1 MQERARFRSCARR
14 MPCAAPRSPRT
25 IATLSSTD
33 AHCPRDASATP
44 HPAELLARWPKDEP
58 LAALVS
64 GGELGAHNGWSIFA
78 RPRETV
84 VIPAG
89 ASAEEAGS
97 ILAGALARTSRI
109 GAPVG
114 TLARTPGAALTR
126 AGSAASVEQAA
137 RTSPFD
143 GGWIVALGYGL
154 GSVFEPAA
162 PARLSHDA
170 PLAVLHWCEDAW
182 IFDHASGTL
191 TAVGSPPK
199 LADLAPIAPTFAPP
213 SPSDRA
219 WELSALSCEP
229 SDAAFAANVARTV
242 EYIRAGDAFQA
253 NIARRFSAEFR
264 GCPRTFAHAAIRANN
279 AWFGAAIDLP
289 NDGKLVS
296 MSPESFLRVYPD
308 GTIVTRPIKGTRPT
322 STDPRELLESDK
334 DAAELAMI
342 VDLMRNDLGRVAEI
356 GSVEVTTA
364 RVLETHVT
372 VHHGVAEVRARLAP
386 QVDWLELL
394 AATFPPGS
402 VTGAPKVRAM
412 QIIDELEPTPR
423 GFYCGAIGFI
433 ARSGHAA
440 LNVAIRTAQ
449 LGAESAN
456 GVRTLAYHAGCG
468 IVVES
473 SPADEVAETHAKT
486 RALARLV
493 APAELNQFGAIER
506 RERGSK
512 NPAHP
517 TSGR

>member
-1 MQERARFRSCARR
+1 MPERARFRSCALRF
-14 MPCAAPRSPRT
+14 PCAPSRSPRT
-25 IATLSSTD
+25 IAALPSTD
-33 AHCPRDASATP
+33 AHRPLDASAAP

-64 GGELGAHNGWSIFA
+64 GGELGAHNGWSVFA

-84 VIPAG
+84 VIPAS
-89 ASAEEAGS
+89 ASAEEARS
-97 ILAGALARTSRI
+97 ILAGALARTPRS
-109 GAPVG
+109 G
-114 TLARTPGAALTR
+114 TPGARTP
-126 AGSAASVEQAA
+126 AASLPLAASTASNEQAA

-162 PARLSHDA
+162 PARLPHDA

-182 IFDHASGTL
+182 IFDHASRTL
-191 TAVGSPPK
+191 SAVGSPPK
-199 LADLAPIAPTFAPP
+199 LVDLAPNAPSPAPP
-213 SPSDRA
+213 SLSDRA

-229 SDAAFAANVARTV
+229 SDAGFAANVARTV

-264 GCPRTFAHAAIRANN
+264 GCPRRFAHAAIRANN

-289 NDGKLVS
+289 NDGKLIS
-296 MSPESFLRVYPD
+296 MSPESFLRVFPD

-456 GVRTLAYHAGCG
+456 GVRAVAYHAGCG

-486 RALARLV
+486 RALARL
-493 APAELNQFGAIER
+493 AATAELGQTSALVPS
-506 RERGSK
+506 ERGS
-512 NPAHP
+512 ATP
-517 TSGR
+517 TQQTGGR

>member
-1 MQERARFRSCARR
+1 MQERARFPSCARCF
-14 MPCAAPRSPRT
+14 PCAASRSPRT
-25 IATLSSTD
+25 IATLPSTD
-33 AHCPRDASATP
+33 AHRPLDASAPP

-64 GGELGAHNGWSIFA
+64 GGELGTHNGWSIFA

-84 VIPAG
+84 VIPAS
-89 ASAEEAGS
+89 ASAEEARS
-97 ILAGALARTSRI
+97 LLASALARTPRLDSANVARR
-109 GAPVG
+109 GQAESDALNDESQ
-114 TLARTPGAALTR
+114 TRTP
-126 AGSAASVEQAA
+126 
-137 RTSPFD
+137 PFD

-162 PARLSHDA
+162 PARLPRDA
-170 PLAVLHWCEDAW
+170 PLAVLHWCLDAW
-182 IFDHASGTL
+182 IFDHASGAL

-199 LADLAPIAPTFAPP
+199 LADLAPSAPSSAPP
-213 SPSDRA
+213 ATSDRA
-219 WELSALSCEP
+219 WELSTLSCEP
-229 SDAAFAANVARTV
+229 NDAGFAAKVARTV

-289 NDGKLVS
+289 NGGALVS

-308 GTIVTRPIKGTRPT
+308 GAIVTRPIKGTRPT

-449 LGAESAN
+449 LGAASAD
-456 GVRTLAYHAGCG
+456 GVRTVAYHAGCG

-486 RALARLV
+486 R
-493 APAELNQFGAIER
+493 
-506 RERGSK
+506 
-512 NPAHP
+512 
-517 TSGR
+517 

>member
-1 MQERARFRSCARR
+1 
-14 MPCAAPRSPRT
+14 
-25 IATLSSTD
+25 LSSTD
-33 AHCPRDASATP
+33 AHRPRDASAAP

-64 GGELGAHNGWSIFA
+64 GGELGTHNGWSIFA

-84 VIPAG
+84 VIPAS
-89 ASAEEAGS
+89 ASAEEARS
-97 ILAGALARTSRI
+97 ILAGALARTPRI
-109 GAPVG
+109 G
-114 TLARTPGAALTR
+114 TSGAALSR
-126 AGSAASVEQAA
+126 AASTASVEQAA

-162 PARLSHDA
+162 PARLPRDA

-182 IFDHASGTL
+182 IFDHASGAL

-199 LADLAPIAPTFAPP
+199 LADLAPP
-213 SPSDRA
+213 SPSDRT

-229 SDAAFAANVARTV
+229 SDAEFAANVARTV

-372 VHHGVAEVRARLAP
+372 VHHGVAEVRARLATH
-386 QVDWLELL
+386 VDWLELL

-456 GVRTLAYHAGCG
+456 GVRTVAYHAGCG

-493 APAELNQFGAIER
+493 APAELNQFGALVPREHGVDESGSFDER
-506 RERGSK
+506 TITLRRADS
-512 NPAHP
+512 PFCDRQ
-517 TSGR
+517 S

>member
-1 MQERARFRSCARR
+1 
-14 MPCAAPRSPRT
+14 
-25 IATLSSTD
+25 LSSTD
-33 AHCPRDASATP
+33 AHRPRDASAAP

-64 GGELGAHNGWSIFA
+64 GGELGTHNGWSIFA

-84 VIPAG
+84 VIPAS
-89 ASAEEAGS
+89 ASADEARS
-97 ILAGALARTSRI
+97 ILAGALARTPRI
-109 GAPVG
+109 GTSG
-114 TLARTPGAALTR
+114 TALTR
-126 AGSAASVEQAA
+126 ADSTASVEQAA

-162 PARLSHDA
+162 PARLPRDA

-182 IFDHASGTL
+182 IFDHASGAL

-264 GCPRTFAHAAIRANN
+264 GCPRAFAHAAIRANN

-394 AATFPPGS
+394 AAARRKSARCRSSMNSSRRRAGS
-402 VTGAPKVRAM
+402 TA
-412 QIIDELEPTPR
+412 
-423 GFYCGAIGFI
+423 
-433 ARSGHAA
+433 ARSDSSRARGMRRSTWRFEPRNSAPNPPTA
-440 LNVAIRTAQ
+440 SARSPTTPVA
-449 LGAESAN
+449 G
-456 GVRTLAYHAGCG
+456 
-468 IVVES
+468 S
-473 SPADEVAETHAKT
+473 SSRVHLPT
-486 RALARLV
+486 RLQRPTRRRGRSHVLSRLQNSTSWGRSCRV
-493 APAELNQFGAIER
+493 ST
-506 RERGSK
+506 GST
-512 NPAHP
+512 NPARP
-517 TSGR
+517 TNGR

>member
-1 MQERARFRSCARR
+1 
-14 MPCAAPRSPRT
+14 MP
-25 IATLSSTD
+25 STD
-33 AHCPRDASATP
+33 AHRPLDVSAPP

-64 GGELGAHNGWSIFA
+64 GGELGTHNGWSIFA

-84 VIPAG
+84 VIPAS
-89 ASAEEAGS
+89 ASAEEARS
-97 ILAGALARTSRI
+97 ILASALARTPRLDS
-109 GAPVG
+109 ANV
-114 TLARTPGAALTR
+114 ARRGQAQSDALNDESHT
-126 AGSAASVEQAA
+126 

-162 PARLSHDA
+162 PARLPRDA
-170 PLAVLHWCEDAW
+170 PLAVLHWCLDAW
-182 IFDHASGTL
+182 IFDHASGAL

-199 LADLAPIAPTFAPP
+199 LAEPGLKLAEPGLKLAEPGPNAPSSAPSSP
-213 SPSDRA
+213 APSSPSDRA
-219 WELSALSCEP
+219 WELSSLSCEP
-229 SDAAFAANVARTV
+229 NDAGFAAKVARTV

-289 NDGKLVS
+289 NGGALVS

-308 GTIVTRPIKGTRPT
+308 GAIVTRPIKGTRPT

-423 GFYCGAIGFI
+423 GFYCGAMGFI

-449 LGAESAN
+449 LGAASAD
-456 GVRTLAYHAGCG
+456 GVRTVAYHAGCG

-493 APAELNQFGAIER
+493 APAEHNEPTKLNQPAKTNQFEAPAP
-506 RERGSK
+506 RERGSTTSAR
-512 NPAHP
+512 PI
-517 TSGR
+517 SGR